1 MNQFGTRP
9 GIILLREGTDSSQGK
24 PQLISNMNAC
34 QAVADTIRTTLGP
47 CGLDKLVVSGG
58 RTTISNDGATILQ
71 LLEIAHPA
79 AKSLVDIS
87 RSQDAV
93 VGDGTTSV
101 VLLAAEI
108 LKWCK
113 PLVEESNLHPRLIIK
128 YLRAASKYSLEC
140 LERVAIRPTTPEDE
154 RKVLLQCAS
163 TALNSKLIASH
174 LDLFGPMVVDAVL
187 NLQRNVVSKDGDNE
201 TNKEAF
207 ANDDYLNQMRKWI
220 GIHKVPG
227 GDVRQSFF
235 LEDGVAFSKTFS
247 YAGFEQMTKYFEK
260 PKILLLKVEL
270 ELKAEKE
277 NAEVRIDN
285 PSDYT
290 DIVQA
295 EWDVI
300 YEKLDLCIASGVNIV
315 LSELPIGDLGTQYF
329 CDAGLFCAGRVP
341 SEDLTRIA
349 MATGAVLQTTCRG
362 LTADV
367 LGTCEVFEEVSLGE
381 ERLNLMRKCPNPLVS
396 TIVLRGGSEQFIAES
411 ERSLHD
417 ALMVVRRLLLSTPQ
431 VVAGAGS
438 IEALVSAQM
447 KRWALTKAAG
457 KEQLIMEAYAKALEV
472 IPRQLCHNAGLDAT
486 LVMAQL
492 RQAHASTTGICNEKE
507 VCELG
512 DAAASNNCWMGID
525 TNRDGICDAYEA
537 GIWEPLQNKINSW
550 MAATEAACLILS
562 IDETIISPRSQDPAL
577 QQTGQLPA
585 MGGGGGMMGL
595 GSDPMGSAMDAVNA
609 QQGGSRSGNLGNGVS
624 YMKGRG

>member
-1 MNQFGTRP
+1 MNQAGARP
-9 GIILLREGTDSSQGK
+9 GIILLREGTDTSQGK

-47 CGLDKLVVSGG
+47 CGLDKLVVGSNGK
-58 RTTISNDGATILQ
+58 TTISNDGATILQ

-87 RSQDAV
+87 RAQDAI

-101 VLLAAEI
+101 VLLSAEI
-108 LKWCK
+108 LKLCK

-128 YLRAASKYSLEC
+128 HLRQATAWVLEYLPT
-140 LERVAIRPTTPEDE
+140 VAITPSSPEEE

-174 LDLFGPMVVDAVL
+174 LDLFGPMVVDAVM
-187 NLQRNVVSKDGDNE
+187 NLKNNVNDVDANKDE
-201 TNKEAF
+201 
-207 ANDDYLNQMRKWI
+207 YLNQMRKWI

-247 YAGFEQMTKYFEK
+247 YAGFEQMTKKFEN

-277 NAEVRIDN
+277 NAEVRIDK

-300 YEKLDLCIASGVNIV
+300 YEKLDLCIASGANIV

-349 MATGAVLQTTCRG
+349 MSTGAVLQTTCRG
-362 LTADV
+362 LTEDV
-367 LGTCEVFEEVSLGE
+367 LGTCKIFEEVSLGD
-381 ERLNLMRKCPNPLVS
+381 ERLNLMRSCPNPLVS

-417 ALMVVRRLLLSTPQ
+417 ALMVVRRLLLSKPQ
-431 VVAGAGS
+431 VVAGAGAV
-438 IEALVSAQM
+438 EALLTAQL
-447 KRWALTKAAG
+447 KEWALQKEPG
-457 KEQLIMEAYAKALEV
+457 KGQLIMDAYAKALEV
-472 IPRQLCHNAGLDAT
+472 IPRQLCHNAGLDST

-492 RQAHASTTGICNEKE
+492 RQAHSADKAVS
-507 VCELG
+507 
-512 DAAASNNCWMGID
+512 WMGVD
-525 TNRDGICDAYEA
+525 TNRDGICNAYDQ
-537 GIWEPLQNKINSW
+537 GIWEPLQNKVNSLA
-550 MAATEAACLILS
+550 AATEAACLILS
-562 IDETIISPRSQDPAL
+562 IDETVISPKSQDPAL

-585 MGGGGGMMGL
+585 MGGGSGGGGGMGGMAGL
-595 GSDPMGSAMDAVNA
+595 GSDPMGAAMDAVNA
-609 QQGGSRSGNLGNGVS
+609 QKGGSRSGNLGNGIS

>member
-1 MNQFGTRP
+1 MNQFGMRP
-9 GIILLREGTDSSQGK
+9 GIILLREGTDTSQGK

-58 RTTISNDGATILQ
+58 SKTTISNDGATILQ

-87 RSQDAV
+87 RAQDAV

-101 VLLAAEI
+101 VLIAAEI

-128 YLRAASKYSLEC
+128 HLRAATEYALEH
-140 LERVAIRPTTPEDE
+140 LQKVAILPATPEEE

-187 NLQRNVVSKDGDNE
+187 NLQKNSEVDELSAATSSENRTKKDE
-201 TNKEAF
+201 
-207 ANDDYLNQMRKWI
+207 YLNQMRKWI

-247 YAGFEQMTKYFEK
+247 YAGFEQMTKYFEN

-277 NAEVRIDN
+277 NAEVRIDK

-300 YEKLDLCIASGVNIV
+300 YEKLDMCIASGANIV

-362 LTADV
+362 LTEDV
-367 LGTCEVFEEVSLGE
+367 LGKCEVFEEVSLGE

-417 ALMVVRRLLLSTPQ
+417 ALMVVRRLLLSKPQ
-431 VVAGAGS
+431 VVAGAGAV
-438 IEALVSAQM
+438 EALLTAQL
-447 KRWALTKAAG
+447 KAWALEKEAG
-457 KEQLIMEAYAKALEV
+457 KGQLVMDAYAKALEV

-492 RQAHASTTGICNEKE
+492 RQAHS
-507 VCELG
+507 
-512 DAAASNNCWMGID
+512 AASDGSPCWMGVD
-525 TNRDGICDAYEA
+525 TNRDGICNAYEA
-537 GIWEPLQNKINSW
+537 GIWEPLQNKVNSLA
-550 MAATEAACLILS
+550 AATEAACLILS
-562 IDETIISPRSQDPAL
+562 IDETVISPKSQDPAL
-577 QQTGQLPA
+577 QQTGQLPS
-585 MGGGGGMMGL
+585 MGGGGPGGMAGL
-595 GSDPMGSAMDAVNA
+595 GPDPMGAAMDAVNA
-609 QQGGSRSGNLGNGVS
+609 QKGGSRSGNLGNGIS